1 MMTEANLLKALV
13 LEDEWPT
20 RNYLVKLIE
29 GTRRAEVIGA
39 VATLDDAREA
49 LLGSPVDVVFVDVQ
63 LAATGDS
70 RTGLDLIR
78 SMAGEPLAPMFVLAT
93 ASSQHSLEAFD
104 LGVVD
109 YILKPYTEE
118 RVEQCLKRLLERR
131 APRPHT
137 VRRVVARRKKSLVFL
152 DPASIWAFEAAD
164 RLTFVHAPEGKF
176 DIDLSLAAIE
186 ASFGRALFRVHRNW
200 LVNLAYVKEL
210 ERDIGGAMV
219 TVGSDLGP
227 EGRSIRAPVSQDRA
241 KALRDVLLENAT
253 GLRRP

>member
-1 MMTEANLLKALV
+1 MSEANLLKALV

-29 GTRRAEVIGA
+29 DTHRAEVIGA
-39 VATLDDAREA
+39 VATLEEAREA
-49 LLGSPVDVVFVDVQ
+49 MKGSPMDVVFVDVQ
-63 LAATGDS
+63 LTATGDS

-78 SMAGEPLAPMFVLAT
+78 SMAREPSAPMFVLAT

-118 RVEQCLKRLLERR
+118 RVEQCFKRLLERR
-131 APRPHT
+131 ASRSQGP
-137 VRRVVARRKKSLVFL
+137 RRVVARRKKSLVFL
-152 DPASIWAFEAAD
+152 DPDTIWAFEAAD
-164 RLTFVHAPEGKF
+164 RLTFVHAPEGRF

-210 ERDIGGAMV
+210 DRDIAGATV
-219 TVGSDLGP
+219 TVGRDIGP
-227 EGRSIRAPVSQDRA
+227 EGRSIQVPVSQDRS
-241 KALRDVLLENAT
+241 KALRDALLENAT
-253 GLRRP
+253 GLRRT

>member
-1 MMTEANLLKALV
+1 MSETNLLRALV

-29 GTRRAEVIGA
+29 GTHRAEVVGA
-39 VATLDDAREA
+39 VARIDEAREA
-49 LLGSPVDVVFVDVQ
+49 LAGSPVDVVFVDVQ

-70 RTGLDLIR
+70 LTGLDLIR
-78 SMAGEPLAPMFVLAT
+78 SMAAEPSAPMFVLAT
-93 ASSQHSLEAFD
+93 ASPQHSLEAFD

-109 YILKPYTEE
+109 YILKPFTED
-118 RVEQCLKRLLERR
+118 RVDQCLRRVLERR
-131 APRPHT
+131 PPRPQG

-152 DPASIWAFEAAD
+152 DPEKIWAFEAAD
-164 RLTFVHAPEGKF
+164 RLTFVHSAEGKF

-210 ERDIGGAMV
+210 DRDIGGATVM
-219 TVGSDLGP
+219 VGSDLGS
-227 EGRSIRAPVSQDRA
+227 EGGGIRAPVSQDRA

-253 GLRRP
+253 GLRRS